1 MVFIEFYEKNVG
13 NNIRLLICCLLFFM
27 RAFSLSAATELPQ
40 TQPVGLCFLSSVC
53 FLGVY
58 LRASLAFRVI
68 IAKIVAMIVAML
80 LHKTMMKNVR

>member
-1 MVFIEFYEKNVG
+1 MKKCRQQYQITDLLPTVF
-13 NNIRLLICCLLFFM
+13 L

-68 IAKIVAMIVAML
+68 IAKIVAMIVATL